1 MQLHMLYKAKKIFI
15 NVTYVTVKFVL
26 IKIFNMDLYLPIKF
40 FINVSFIKLFK
51 KSKSLG

>member
-1 MQLHMLYKAKKIFI
+1 MLTVNSKICFD
-15 NVTYVTVKFVL
+15 
-26 IKIFNMDLYLPIKF
+26 KIFNMDLYLPIKF